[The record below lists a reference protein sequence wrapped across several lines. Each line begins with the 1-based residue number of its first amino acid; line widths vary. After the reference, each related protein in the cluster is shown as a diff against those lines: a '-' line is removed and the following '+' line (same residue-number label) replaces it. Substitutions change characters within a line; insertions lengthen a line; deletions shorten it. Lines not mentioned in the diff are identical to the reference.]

1 MSLCR
6 LHLLLVFVFVNN
18 PLLDRTYELNYSI
31 AVCLWQVIELE
42 SRIVCLTIFAVCVP
56 HNSLYLVS
64 STCIV

>member
-18 PLLDRTYELNYSI
+18 RLLDRTYELNYSI
-31 AVCLWQVIELE
+31 AVSLWQVIELE
-42 SRIVCLTIFAVCVP
+42 SRIVCLTVLAVCVP